1 MLSLVPSSD
10 REWEGFSDQ
19 SAASA
24 DQWHFNFTALF
35 SELECDWTVT
45 NILLSHFS
53 KFQNFDIP
61 YTLYILKTEQ
71 TNHNDYIM
79 TKYLLSISTL

>member
-10 REWEGFSDQ
+10 REWEGFGDQ
-19 SAASA
+19 PAASA
-24 DQWHFNFTALF
+24 DPWHFNFTALF

-53 KFQNFDIP
+53 NFKILIFHIRYTYSKQNKPIRMI
-61 YTLYILKTEQ
+61 T
-71 TNHNDYIM
+71 
-79 TKYLLSISTL
+79 S